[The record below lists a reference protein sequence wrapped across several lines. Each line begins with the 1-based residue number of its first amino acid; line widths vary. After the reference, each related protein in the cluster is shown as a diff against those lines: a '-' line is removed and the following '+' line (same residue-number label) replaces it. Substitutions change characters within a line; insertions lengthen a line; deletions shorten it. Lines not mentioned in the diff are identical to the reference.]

1 MGVKIDAVK
10 LRAEALLNVA
20 QREKDKRAQAK
31 KDAAGDEGLGSG
43 PVRPIR
49 PVGGLVD
56 RSA

>member
-10 LRAEALLNVA
+10 ARAQAMLDVA

-31 KDAAGDEGLGSG
+31 KDAAGSTGDEGS
-43 PVRPIR
+43 VQPIR